1 MAAKRYVLAVDQGTT
16 SSRAILFDATGRP
29 VTSARKELRQIYPAD
44 GWVEHDPEDIWRDT
58 LSVCREA
65 IAKSHVGVD
74 AVAAIGITNQR
85 ETSVLWDRASGRPVM
100 NAIVW
105 LDRRTAEACRRLK
118 AEGNEPIVQE
128 KTGLLID
135 PYFSAT
141 KLAWMLDRDPALRA
155 RAERGELAFGTV
167 DAFLLHRFT
176 GGRAHA
182 TDATNANRT
191 LLFDIVRQDWD
202 DDLLRLFRIPRA
214 VLPEV
219 RDSSAPFG
227 TADISLQIGRAHV

>member
-118 AEGNEPIVQE
+118 ADRKSVVEGKEV
-128 KTGLLID
+128 
-135 PYFSAT
+135 SV
-141 KLAWMLDRDPALRA
+141 R
-155 RAERGELAFGTV
+155 V
-167 DAFLLHRFT
+167 DS
-176 GGRAHA
+176 GGR
-182 TDATNANRT
+182 
-191 LLFDIVRQDWD
+191 
-202 DDLLRLFRIPRA
+202 RIM
-214 VLPEV
+214 
-219 RDSSAPFG
+219 
-227 TADISLQIGRAHV
+227 

>member
-1 MAAKRYVLAVDQGTT
+1 MRISDWSSDVCSSDLSSQTMA
-16 SSRAILFDATGRP
+16 FM
-29 VTSARKELRQIYPAD
+29 
-44 GWVEHDPEDIWRDT
+44 
-58 LSVCREA
+58 
-65 IAKSHVGVD
+65 
-74 AVAAIGITNQR
+74 
-85 ETSVLWDRASGRPVM
+85 SGRPVM

-167 DAFLLHRFT
+167 DAFLLPRFT

-182 TDATNANRT
+182 TDATNASRT
-191 LLFDIVRQDWD
+191 PPFAIVPPDGGD
-202 DDLLRLFRIPRA
+202 GIGK
-214 VLPEV
+214 
-219 RDSSAPFG
+219 APSG
-227 TADISLQIGRAHV
+227 